1 MTGVQTCAL
10 PISAL
15 VLSAQARYALRG
27 KEGSL
32 ATLRERDALDA
43 MDMGARRI
51 DFIGMKFQLADE
63 IVRHYQ
69 AALDSVAKG
78 APPTHDLTEIASQIN
93 SRTQDLRDGYVLGRE
108 LYEQSWNAENRP
120 YWLGNVTNRFDLA
133 TQTWI
138 KRIDQF
144 NQVRAQYGRT
154 KRLPSLEEMGLPR
167 TLAP

>member
-1 MTGVQTCAL
+1 ML
-10 PISAL
+10 FRS
-15 VLSAQARYALRG
+15 
-27 KEGSL
+27 
-32 ATLRERDALDA
+32 
-43 MDMGARRI
+43 
-51 DFIGMKFQLADE
+51 
-63 IVRHYQ
+63 
-69 AALDSVAKG
+69 
-78 APPTHDLTEIASQIN
+78 
-93 SRTQDLRDGYVLGRE
+93 QDLRDGYVLGRE
-108 LYEQSWNAENRP
+108 LYEKSWNAENRP